1 LLSLLTLRV
10 MGLYSD
16 D

>member
-10 MGLYSD
+10 MDLYSD
-16 D
+16 C